1 MFNANLEVHTHNEY
15 YLKLINTKTNTVE
28 NYTAKNYFCLPALSS
43 CLFYPLDNTEVSSKG
58 IVGISVYK
66 KVYNGNVIDD
76 TKMYK
81 TCYTM
86 RFGYDYFKRGG
97 FQGTANVSSKLL
109 NDTTIMSELTI
120 TFPATSDYVVSA
132 DTVSIVNHYWESG
145 SYGASPMILTVGAI
159 KDSEGN
165 NTTLNKTADDILIVT
180 AKIYF
185 QINKENLVKD
195 EETGFMPYNNINEIN
210 PIFNSFYIS
219 TTTSKRLSPFR
230 EPKNYG
236 TSNLYISNTKY
247 RVQSDRMLYNQ
258 CGSYSGINNK
268 YIKLGCNYLG
278 STYTNSSDSYAKEY
292 GWWEFTDE
300 DKSGIYHVGKY
311 GNSSS
316 NISEFSKDSFN
327 GHYLTYLVI
336 SGLGYFELP
345 NEKIFPK
352 YTLTDIPIQSTNE
365 HPIDGVN
372 KEFKHPLS
380 YFVKD
385 SEIIKVNGTALT
397 RGTDYTVDSYNNQD
411 MLPELMWNC
420 FVCEREGRVFWDISH
435 KATTCAIRWFDT
447 LCRYNAYD
455 GTSFSKYSTWEGNH
469 EDYWDNKI
477 ADTITSLKPLIL
489 TLDKEYTINYLR
501 MPGFAVYKFNDLENT
516 IDSNWTAYSCDYCTI
531 FEYSLDKTT
540 WTEFHRVKSLNYDVE
555 GSHSEIT
562 TDFEKYLDTP
572 ITAKYIRIRLEFTNE
587 FKPADNNEIFVLS
600 DSSNTKLNPN
610 MSDSVYHCGTIGYVG
625 GNIKFTEAPPEDAT
639 ITFTCDCD
647 LPYKTDQY
655 KLYLDCSVA
664 VTFKQGNV
672 APIEEITSEG

>member
-15 YLKLINTKTNTVE
+15 YLKLINTKTNKVTE
-28 NYTAKNYFCLPALSS
+28 YTAKNFICIRNLVQGFLRRYWERDVSNYHIKQICVMDSTLRQE
-43 CLFYPLDNTEVSSKG
+43 YNTAVDDSDWWKQAPEANVSRKG
-58 IVGISVYK
+58 Y
-66 KVYNGNVIDD
+66 
-76 TKMYK
+76 
-81 TCYTM
+81 
-86 RFGYDYFKRGG
+86 RG
-97 FQGTANVSSKLL
+97 FQGDAKVESLIVNNNTIK
-109 NDTTIMSELTI
+109 TTLSI
-120 TFPATSDYVVSA
+120 TFPATSSYVVNAANRVCITNAYYRTNTSYP
-132 DTVSIVNHYWESG
+132 DYPSIITLGH
-145 SYGASPMILTVGAI
+145 I

-165 NTTLNKTADDILIVT
+165 DTTLKKTADDVLIVT
-180 AKIYF
+180 ASMYF
-185 QINKENLVKD
+185 QINTEDSMSNTI
-195 EETGFMPYNNINEIN
+195 ETGFVAHKNIEYIN
-210 PIFNSFYIS
+210 PILAPFCNTATNSILPQRF
-219 TTTSKRLSPFR
+219 TGFR
-230 EPKNYG
+230 NTY
-236 TSNLYISNTKY
+236 SVALYISNTKY
-247 RVQSDRMLYNQ
+247 RPYKDRMYYSQGCKFNNISNKDILFYYND
-258 CGSYSGINNK
+258 SYSHR
-268 YIKLGCNYLG
+268 
-278 STYTNSSDSYAKEY
+278 DEY
-292 GWWEFTDE
+292 WTFNDE
-300 DKSGIYHVGKY
+300 DKSGVFTAYKQADN
-311 GNSSS
+311 NS
-316 NISEFSKDSFN
+316 IKEFTKDSFN
-327 GHYLTYLVI
+327 GHYITYLVLG
-336 SGLGYFELP
+336 GLGYFELP

-516 IDSNWTAYSCDYCTI
+516 IDSTWTAYSCDYCTV

-625 GNIKFTEAPPEDAT
+625 GNIKFTEAPPENAT

-655 KLYLDCSVA
+655 KMYIDASLKL
-664 VTFKQGNV
+664 TIKQGNV